1 MYEIN
6 SKLSYHPKGSDYDT
20 YVTDVDA
27 NRSIGFSE
35 ELQRI
40 EFLQFRYTDLL
51 GKFLAKYV
59 MSDYDELYGFLKKGI
74 GLDGSSVKGFTEI
87 NESDL
92 VLVPDRHTLRLNPF
106 FTNFT
111 LGSVI
116 ANVHK
121 GFGFGRL
128 SKDPRF
134 VSENMEEYLA
144 ESNLTCQIGPEVECF
159 VFDDISFGNN
169 VEKIFGAQTQSKD
182 KDSESVVNLQ
192 SSTSNMIVSEE
203 QYGVGKYPIT
213 RKGGYDAPPFQ
224 DSLVEFRFEVASL
237 LKKYYGVKVTNLNH
251 EVASTGQIE
260 INFMHSK
267 LTDAADNV
275 QIYKDVV
282 RSVAKRHNKIAN
294 FMPKPLFDE
303 TDPAGATADNGSGM
317 HVSISLWEK
326 SLSSS
331 SSSSRQSTGKNLSSQ
346 NIFFDGEDPYANI
359 SQSGR
364 YFIGGVLDHSRS
376 LVAITSPTVN
386 SYYRMV
392 PGFEAPVYV
401 AWSRGNR
408 SAIVR
413 IPIND
418 KLSRDSKRI
427 EFRAPDPSCNPY
439 LAFSAIVA
447 AGLDGMKKKI
457 EPGDPVDENIY
468 KMSDSQRNDIG
479 IKSVPGSLE
488 ESIASLKSDHLY
500 LTNTCFNNECLET
513 YINLKEDE
521 ISRVSRF
528 AGKSESKVQQFYM
541 YYDV

>member
-1 MYEIN
+1 M
-6 SKLSYHPKGSDYDT
+6 SYHPKGSDYDA

-74 GLDGSSVKGFTEI
+74 GLDGSSVKGFAEI

-92 VLVPDRHTLRLNPF
+92 LLVPDRHTLRLNPF
-106 FTNFT
+106 FSNFT

-128 SKDPRF
+128 SRDPRF

-159 VFDDISFGNN
+159 VFDDISFRDKVENVIDRNN
-169 VEKIFGAQTQSKD
+169 RSSDEANETLPSFANS
-182 KDSESVVNLQ
+182 Q
-192 SSTSNMIVSEE
+192 SSASSMIVSEE
-203 QYGVGKYPIT
+203 QYGVGKYPIN

-224 DSLVEFRFEVASL
+224 DSLVEFRFEVANL
-237 LKKYYGVKVTNLNH
+237 LKKYYGIKVTNLNH

-282 RSVAKRHNKIAN
+282 RNVAKRHNKIAN

-303 TDPAGATADNGSGM
+303 TDPTGAKADNGSGM
-317 HVSISLWEK
+317 HVSVSLWDK
-326 SLSSS
+326 SSS
-331 SSSSRQSTGKNLSSQ
+331 SSSASSRHSSSSKTLSSQ
-346 NIFFDGEDPYANI
+346 NIFFDGDDQYANI

-364 YFIGGVLDHSRS
+364 YFIGGILDHSRS

-392 PGFEAPVYV
+392 PGFEAPVYI

-447 AGLDGMKKKI
+447 AGLDGMRKKI

-468 KMSDSQRNDIG
+468 KMSDSRRMDFG

-488 ESIASLKSDHLY
+488 ESIVALKSDQLY
-500 LTNTCFNNECLET
+500 LTNSCFNDECLET
-513 YINLKEDE
+513 YIDLKENE
-521 ISRVSRF
+521 ISMVREFEEKRESRL
-528 AGKSESKVQQFYM
+528 QQFYM

>member
-1 MYEIN
+1 M
-6 SKLSYHPKGSDYDT
+6 SYHPKGSDYDA

-74 GLDGSSVKGFTEI
+74 GLDGSSVKGFAEI

-92 VLVPDRHTLRLNPF
+92 LLVPDRHTLRLNPF
-106 FTNFT
+106 FSNFT

-128 SKDPRF
+128 SRDPRF

-159 VFDDISFGNN
+159 VFDDISFQDKVENVIGTNN
-169 VEKIFGAQTQSKD
+169 RSSDEANETLPSFTNS
-182 KDSESVVNLQ
+182 Q
-192 SSTSNMIVSEE
+192 SSASSMIVSEE
-203 QYGVGKYPIT
+203 QYGVGKYPIN

-224 DSLVEFRFEVASL
+224 DSLVEFRFEVANL
-237 LKKYYGVKVTNLNH
+237 LKKYYGIKVTNLNH

-282 RSVAKRHNKIAN
+282 RNVAKRHNKIAN

-303 TDPAGATADNGSGM
+303 TDPTGAKADNGSGM
-317 HVSISLWEK
+317 HVSVSLWDK
-326 SLSSS
+326 SSS
-331 SSSSRQSTGKNLSSQ
+331 SSSASSRHSSSSKTLSSQ
-346 NIFFDGEDPYANI
+346 NIFFDGDDQYANI

-364 YFIGGVLDHSRS
+364 YFIGGILDHSRS

-392 PGFEAPVYV
+392 PGFEAPVYI

-447 AGLDGMKKKI
+447 AGLDGMRKKI
-457 EPGDPVDENIY
+457 EPGDPIDENIY
-468 KMSDSQRNDIG
+468 KMSDSRRMDFG

-488 ESIASLKSDHLY
+488 ESIVALKSDHLY
-500 LTNTCFNNECLET
+500 LTNSCFNDECLET
-513 YINLKEDE
+513 YIDLKENE
-521 ISRVSRF
+521 ISMVREFEEKRESRL
-528 AGKSESKVQQFYM
+528 QQFYM

>member
-1 MYEIN
+1 M
-6 SKLSYHPKGSDYDT
+6 SYHPKGSDYDA

-74 GLDGSSVKGFTEI
+74 GLDGSSVKGFAEI

-92 VLVPDRHTLRLNPF
+92 LLVPDRHTLRLNPF
-106 FTNFT
+106 FSNFT

-128 SKDPRF
+128 SRDPRF

-159 VFDDISFGNN
+159 VFDDISFRDKVENVIDTNN
-169 VEKIFGAQTQSKD
+169 RSSDEANETLPSFTNS
-182 KDSESVVNLQ
+182 Q
-192 SSTSNMIVSEE
+192 SSASSMIVSEE
-203 QYGVGKYPIT
+203 QYGVGKYPIN

-224 DSLVEFRFEVASL
+224 DSLVEFRFEVANL
-237 LKKYYGVKVTNLNH
+237 LKKYYGIKVTNLNH

-282 RSVAKRHNKIAN
+282 RNVAKRHNKIAN

-303 TDPAGATADNGSGM
+303 TDPTGAKADNGSGM
-317 HVSISLWEK
+317 HVSVSLWDK
-326 SLSSS
+326 SSS
-331 SSSSRQSTGKNLSSQ
+331 SSSASSRHSSSSKTLSSQ
-346 NIFFDGEDPYANI
+346 NIFFDGDDQYANI

-364 YFIGGVLDHSRS
+364 YFIGGILDHSRS

-392 PGFEAPVYV
+392 PGFEAPVYI

-447 AGLDGMKKKI
+447 AGLDGMRKKI

-468 KMSDSQRNDIG
+468 KMSDSRRMDFG

-488 ESIASLKSDHLY
+488 ESIVALKSDHLY
-500 LTNTCFNNECLET
+500 LTNSCFNDECLET
-513 YINLKEDE
+513 YIDLKENE
-521 ISRVSRF
+521 ISMVREFEEKRESRL
-528 AGKSESKVQQFYM
+528 QQFYM

>member
-1 MYEIN
+1 M
-6 SKLSYHPKGSDYDT
+6 SYHPKGNDYDT
-20 YVTDVDA
+20 YVTGVDA

-40 EFLQFRYTDLL
+40 EFLQFRYTNLL

-92 VLVPDRHTLRLNPF
+92 LLVPDRHTLRLNPF
-106 FTNFT
+106 FTKFSV
-111 LGSVI
+111 GSVI
-116 ANVHK
+116 ADVHK

-159 VFDDISFGNN
+159 VFDNISFRDNLEN
-169 VEKIFGAQTQSKD
+169 VIEVKRHSNELGELAST
-182 KDSESVVNLQ
+182 SE

-203 QYGVGKYPIT
+203 QYGVGKYPIN

-224 DSLVEFRFEVASL
+224 DSLVEFRFEVATF
-237 LKKYYGVKVTNLNH
+237 LKNYYGIKVTNLNH

-260 INFMHSK
+260 INFVHGK

-282 RSVAKRHNKIAN
+282 RNVAKKHNKIAN

-303 TDPAGATADNGSGM
+303 TNHASSQADNGSGM
-317 HVSISLWEK
+317 HVSISLWDK
-326 SLSSS
+326 SSS
-331 SSSSRQSTGKNLSSQ
+331 PVSESSRHPSFSKTISSQ
-346 NIFFDGEDPYANI
+346 NIFFDGDDPYANV

-364 YFIGGVLDHSRS
+364 YFIGGILDHSKS

-392 PGFEAPVYV
+392 PGFEAPAYI

-418 KLSRDSKRI
+418 KLSKDSKRV

-447 AGLDGMKKKI
+447 AGLDGMRKKI
-457 EPGDPVDENIY
+457 DPGDPVDENIY
-468 KMSDSQRNDIG
+468 KMSDSRRNDLG

-488 ESIASLKSDHLY
+488 ESIASLKSDRLY
-500 LTNTCFNNECLET
+500 LTNTCFNEECLGT
-513 YINLKEDE
+513 YIDLKEDE
-521 ISRVSRF
+521 VSRVQRSQGTR
-528 AGKSESKVQQFYM
+528 ESKLQQFYM

>member
-1 MYEIN
+1 
-6 SKLSYHPKGSDYDT
+6 LSYHPKGSDYDT
-20 YVTDVDA
+20 YITDVDA
-27 NRSIGFSE
+27 NRNIGFSE

-51 GKFLAKYV
+51 GKFMAKYV

-74 GLDGSSVKGFTEI
+74 GLDGSSVKGFAEI

-92 VLVPDRHTLRLNPF
+92 LLVPDRHTLRLNPF

-159 VFDDISFGNN
+159 VFNEISFRDN
-169 VEKIFGAQTQSKD
+169 VENVISAQRNSSD
-182 KDSESVVNLQ
+182 KDSESVANSQ

-203 QYGVGKYPIT
+203 QYGVGKYPIN

-224 DSLVEFRFEVASL
+224 DSLVEFRFEVANL
-237 LKKYYGVKVTNLNH
+237 LKKYYGIKVTNLNH

-282 RSVAKRHNKIAN
+282 RNVAKRHNKIAN

-303 TDPAGATADNGSGM
+303 TDPTGAKADNGSGM
-317 HVSISLWEK
+317 HVSVSLWDK
-326 SLSSS
+326 SSS
-331 SSSSRQSTGKNLSSQ
+331 SPSASSRHSSSSKTLSSQ
-346 NIFFDGEDPYANI
+346 NIFFDGNDAYANI

-364 YFIGGVLDHSRS
+364 YFIGGILDHSRS

-392 PGFEAPVYV
+392 PGFEAPVYI

-457 EPGDPVDENIY
+457 DPGDPVDENIY
-468 KMSDSQRNDIG
+468 KMSDSRRNDLG

-500 LTNTCFNNECLET
+500 LTNTCFNDECLGT
-513 YINLKEDE
+513 YIDLKQDE
-521 ISRVSRF
+521 ISHLQGF
-528 AGKSESKVQQFYM
+528 EGKRESKLQQFYM

>member
-1 MYEIN
+1 M
-6 SKLSYHPKGSDYDT
+6 SYHPKGSDYDA

-74 GLDGSSVKGFTEI
+74 GLDGSSVKGFAEI

-92 VLVPDRHTLRLNPF
+92 LLVPDRHTLRLNPF
-106 FTNFT
+106 FSNFT

-128 SKDPRF
+128 SRDPRF

-159 VFDDISFGNN
+159 VFDDISFRDKVENVIDTNN
-169 VEKIFGAQTQSKD
+169 RSSDEANETLPSFTNS
-182 KDSESVVNLQ
+182 Q
-192 SSTSNMIVSEE
+192 SSASSMIVSEE
-203 QYGVGKYPIT
+203 QYGVGKYPIN

-224 DSLVEFRFEVASL
+224 DSLVEFRFEVANL
-237 LKKYYGVKVTNLNH
+237 LKKYYGIKVTNLNH

-282 RSVAKRHNKIAN
+282 RNVAKRHNKIAN

-303 TDPAGATADNGSGM
+303 TDPTGAKADNGSGM
-317 HVSISLWEK
+317 HVSVSLWDK
-326 SLSSS
+326 SSS
-331 SSSSRQSTGKNLSSQ
+331 SSSASSRHSSSSKTLSSQ
-346 NIFFDGEDPYANI
+346 NIFFDGDDQYANI

-364 YFIGGVLDHSRS
+364 YFIGGILDHSRS

-392 PGFEAPVYV
+392 PGFEAPVYI

-447 AGLDGMKKKI
+447 AGLDGMRKKI

-468 KMSDSQRNDIG
+468 KMSDSRRMDFG

-488 ESIASLKSDHLY
+488 ESIVALKSDHLY
-500 LTNTCFNNECLET
+500 LTNSCFNDECLET
-513 YINLKEDE
+513 YIDLKENE
-521 ISRVSRF
+521 ISMVREFEEKRESRL
-528 AGKSESKVQQFYM
+528 AAILYVL
-541 YYDV
+541 

>member
-1 MYEIN
+1 M
-6 SKLSYHPKGSDYDT
+6 SYHPKESEYNT
-20 YVTDVDA
+20 YITDIDA
-27 NRSIGFSE
+27 NRGIGFSE

-40 EFLQFRYTDLL
+40 EFLQFRYTDLT

-59 MSDYDELYGFLKKGI
+59 MSDYDELYTFLKKGI
-74 GLDGSSVKGFTEI
+74 GLDGSSVKGFSEI

-92 VLVPDRHTLRLNPF
+92 VLIPDRHTLKLNPF

-116 ANVHK
+116 ADVYK

-128 SKDPRF
+128 ARDPRF

-144 ESNLTCQIGPEVECF
+144 ESNLTCQLGPEVECF
-159 VFDDISFGNN
+159 VFDDISFSDSIENVMGSRRDTIDKN
-169 VEKIFGAQTQSKD
+169 VEAVPVLQPSAP
-182 KDSESVVNLQ
+182 NL
-192 SSTSNMIVSEE
+192 IISEE
-203 QYGVGKYPIT
+203 QYGVGKYPIN

-224 DSLVEFRFEVASL
+224 DSLVEFRFEVATL
-237 LKKYYGVKVTNLNH
+237 LKKYYGIKVTNLNH

-260 INFMHSK
+260 INFIHSK
-267 LTDAADNV
+267 LTNAADNV

-282 RSVAKRHNKIAN
+282 RNVAKRHNKIAN

-303 TDPAGATADNGSGM
+303 TDPAGVKADNGSGM
-317 HVSISLWEK
+317 HVSISLWER
-326 SLSSS
+326 SSPSSS
-331 SSSSRQSTGKNLSSQ
+331 SSSSSSMQSSSKTLSSQ
-346 NIFFDGEDPYANI
+346 NIFYDEEDSYANI
-359 SQSGR
+359 SQAGR
-364 YFIGGVLDHSRS
+364 YFIGGILDHSRS

-392 PGFEAPVYV
+392 PGFEAPVYI

-418 KLSRDSKRI
+418 KLSRASKRI

-457 EPGDPVDENIY
+457 DPGDPVDENIY
-468 KMSDSQRNDIG
+468 KMSDSQRNELG
-479 IKSVPGSLE
+479 INAVPGSLD
-488 ESIASLKSDHLY
+488 ESIASLKSDSLY
-500 LTNTCFNNECLET
+500 LTNTCFNKECLET
-513 YINLKEDE
+513 YIGLKQEE
-521 ISRVSRF
+521 IGMVREF
-528 AGKSESKVQQFYM
+528 EGKRGSKLHQFYM

>member
-1 MYEIN
+1 M
-6 SKLSYHPKGSDYDT
+6 SYHPKGRDYDA

-74 GLDGSSVKGFTEI
+74 GLDGSSVKGFAEI

-92 VLVPDRHTLRLNPF
+92 LLVPDRHTLRLNPF
-106 FTNFT
+106 FSNFT

-128 SKDPRF
+128 SRDPRF

-159 VFDDISFGNN
+159 VFDDISFRDKVENVIGTNN
-169 VEKIFGAQTQSKD
+169 RSSDEANETLPSFTNS
-182 KDSESVVNLQ
+182 Q
-192 SSTSNMIVSEE
+192 SSASSMIVSEE
-203 QYGVGKYPIT
+203 QYGVGKYPIN

-224 DSLVEFRFEVASL
+224 DSLVEFRFEVANL
-237 LKKYYGVKVTNLNH
+237 LKKYYGIKVTNLNH

-282 RSVAKRHNKIAN
+282 RNVAKRHNKIAN

-303 TDPAGATADNGSGM
+303 TDPTGAKADNGSGM
-317 HVSISLWEK
+317 HVSVSLWDK
-326 SLSSS
+326 YSSS
-331 SSSSRQSTGKNLSSQ
+331 SSASSRHSSSSKTLSSQ
-346 NIFFDGEDPYANI
+346 NIFFDGDDQYANI

-364 YFIGGVLDHSRS
+364 YFIGGILDHSRS

-392 PGFEAPVYV
+392 PGFEAPVYI

-447 AGLDGMKKKI
+447 AGLDGMRKKI
-457 EPGDPVDENIY
+457 EPGDPIDENIY
-468 KMSDSQRNDIG
+468 KMSDSRRMDFG

-488 ESIASLKSDHLY
+488 ESIVALKSDHLY
-500 LTNTCFNNECLET
+500 LTNSCFNDECLET
-513 YINLKEDE
+513 YIDLKENE
-521 ISRVSRF
+521 ISMVREFEEKRESRL
-528 AGKSESKVQQFYM
+528 QQFYM